1 MEVDVLKRSFTAV
14 SKALSDLKENIFKA
28 MLISCFSQ
36 VSSKERMV
44 SWFQNVSNRFS
55 TQKKQ
60 LKILKPTVEESAKA
74 SRSVEDLRGELES
87 RREAHAEALTSQR
100 QRLVEEHQEELQSIL
115 KSREV
120 ELQKKLDDQA
130 EVAKREASS
139 RREAEEV
146 RMFRL
151 PSSLVS
157 FTVWNPKCEY

>member
-1 MEVDVLKRSFTAV
+1 MV
-14 SKALSDLKENIFKA
+14 SKCFKQIFH
-28 MLISCFSQ
+28 S
-36 VSSKERMV
+36 
-44 SWFQNVSNRFS
+44 
-55 TQKKQ
+55 KKQ

-157 FTVWNPKCEY
+157 FTVWNNNHIRKFSQNPSLPNPVKLQVS

>member
-1 MEVDVLKRSFTAV
+1 MD
-14 SKALSDLKENIFKA
+14 
-28 MLISCFSQ
+28 
-36 VSSKERMV
+36 
-44 SWFQNVSNRFS
+44 
-55 TQKKQ
+55 
-60 LKILKPTVEESAKA
+60 
-74 SRSVEDLRGELES
+74 DLRGELES

-151 PSSLVS
+151 PLMVAGLFIVLESHMRKTNTSASSLKFIS
-157 FTVWNPKCEY
+157 TKSCRITGFLRKYFNLDRTTVVFADFDVQNHLVVPAGCVNGKSMYT

>member
-1 MEVDVLKRSFTAV
+1 MD
-14 SKALSDLKENIFKA
+14 
-28 MLISCFSQ
+28 
-36 VSSKERMV
+36 
-44 SWFQNVSNRFS
+44 
-55 TQKKQ
+55 
-60 LKILKPTVEESAKA
+60 
-74 SRSVEDLRGELES
+74 DLRGELES

-151 PSSLVS
+151 PLMVAGL
-157 FTVWNPKCEY
+157 FTVWNLICEKQTHPQVL

>member
-1 MEVDVLKRSFTAV
+1 
-14 SKALSDLKENIFKA
+14 
-28 MLISCFSQ
+28 
-36 VSSKERMV
+36 MV
-44 SWFQNVSNRFS
+44 SWVSNRFS
-55 TQKKQ
+55 TEKNNWNQ
-60 LKILKPTVEESAKA
+60 PEESAKA

-146 RMFRL
+146 RMFPL

-157 FTVWNPKCEY
+157 FTVWNPKWEYWITTTSASSLKSISTNPVELQVSEKVFQPW